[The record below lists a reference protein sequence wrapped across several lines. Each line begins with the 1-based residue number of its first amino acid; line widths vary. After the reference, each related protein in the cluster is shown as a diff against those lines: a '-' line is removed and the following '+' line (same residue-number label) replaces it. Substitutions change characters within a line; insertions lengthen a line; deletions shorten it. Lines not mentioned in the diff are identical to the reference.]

1 MSWFKKFKEHFQPS
15 QRPTPP
21 VIPSHTAVG
30 VPGFA
35 AEVDPGVRPEGTAN
49 LEITWIDLTTVPGIG
64 NGRGSRIAFRTI
76 GRRPDAS
83 TTLTRTEPR
92 DNFTCGCTPLQLV
105 GQMSTIPLV
114 THEREGEKEVKVPSN
129 VTEAGSAER
138 ESEVQLQ
145 ERENQGTVTRR
156 PTASLTEHLS
166 KDARLRTGEDAHGTV
181 QSGGSKCGYR

>member
-1 MSWFKKFKEHFQPS
+1 
-15 QRPTPP
+15 
-21 VIPSHTAVG
+21 
-30 VPGFA
+30 
-35 AEVDPGVRPEGTAN
+35 
-49 LEITWIDLTTVPGIG
+49 
-64 NGRGSRIAFRTI
+64 
-76 GRRPDAS
+76 
-83 TTLTRTEPR
+83 
-92 DNFTCGCTPLQLV
+92 
-105 GQMSTIPLV
+105 MSTIPLA

-166 KDARLRTGEDAHGTV
+166 KDGRLRTGEDVDGTV